1 MRRLARDLPAF
12 ESVWVD
18 ALVQR
23 RRLTPFQ
30 ARWLTSPCPQ
40 RLILGPCALVDRLWS
55 EGDVTSYLAR
65 RRGTAE
71 RCTVTVVEAPDDTL
85 AHALDRFREFL
96 QATRGLP
103 PSQIALPWGANALPG
118 HFVAAGPDVGGPTL
132 HELLVRRG
140 RFSPVAV
147 ADIAAQL
154 SQALAALERAGV
166 VHGDVRL
173 RNARLTNGGVVLLD
187 AGVRAAVSPELTIH
201 SRLAPGQC
209 DGIAPERIGTGQPA
223 SVSSDLYA
231 LGCLLWQLL
240 AGRPPFPVADPLAKL
255 AAHQTQAIVDVRVW
269 APDTPPHLA
278 ETVAALTAHA
288 APARP
293 ASSFEVQR
301 RLNRSSRGTRRRLA
315 RFARALRAPA
325 PATVAP
331 ATEHAGRPRRTL
343 FTAVAVLCTLSLTL
357 LHSGARTEVLSIAAS
372 VSRRVQDGVEQLLQ
386 PSVAHASTANTI
398 AANGVRT
405 TELPAPD
412 ANGTILLDSPGPYAP
427 RDVAAAGSLVIT
439 AAEGVRPV
447 IRVTDQPLH
456 IWAQRALLGNVTLV
470 HAGEAAPG
478 DLLVVESHQL
488 FLDGCR
494 FESQNAGPGTAIH
507 WRSLSDAAP
516 FERRLAARN
525 CVWFGPLD
533 AFRLS
538 SAAGRLQCDNA
549 LKVGRGPLLTLDTLP
564 EQRGPLELELRRTTL
579 RGADGLLQCE
589 LSVPG
594 LARRVVALT
603 AEDCVLDLH
612 SDRPLVELRGAAPAP
627 GWERMLEITGEGN
640 LVRPNAPLVGLSAR
654 DGRPLRTLDASR
666 MSVDGLLAAEFSF
679 KGPESRSVR
688 DSEVQAPLVVGRSLI
703 PPGIDVQAF
712 PPWDAAP

>member
-1 MRRLARDLPAF
+1 VRRLARDLPAF

-30 ARWLTSPCPQ
+30 ARWLTSPTPE
-40 RLILGPCALVDRLWS
+40 RLLVGPCVLVDRLWS

-65 RRGTAE
+65 RRGTVE

-85 AHALDRFREFL
+85 PHALERFREFL

-103 PSQIALPWGANALPG
+103 LPQIGLPWGASAQSG
-118 HFVAAGPDVGGPTL
+118 HFVAAGPYVAGPTL
-132 HELLVRRG
+132 QELLVRRG
-140 RFSPVAV
+140 RFSPITV

-154 SQALAALERAGV
+154 SRALATLERAGV

-173 RNARLTNGGVVLLD
+173 RNARLTNGGVMLLD

-201 SRLAPGQC
+201 ARLSPEQC

-240 AGRPPFPVADPLAKL
+240 AARPPFPTADPLAKL
-255 AAHQTQAIVDVRVW
+255 AAHQTQAIADVRVW
-269 APDTPPHLA
+269 APDTPSHLA
-278 ETVAALTAHA
+278 ETVAALTAPA

-293 ASSFEVQR
+293 ASFFDVQE
-301 RLNRSSRGTRRRLA
+301 RLNRSPRATKRRLM

-325 PATVAP
+325 PATVALG
-331 ATEHAGRPRRTL
+331 AEHTGNSRRTL
-343 FTAVAVLCTLSLTL
+343 IAAGAAFCALSLTL
-357 LHSGARTEVLSIAAS
+357 LHSGARTDVLSIAAS
-372 VSRRVQDGVEQLLQ
+372 VSRRVQDGVAQLLH
-386 PSVAHASTANTI
+386 PSVAHASTSTI
-398 AANGVRT
+398 APYGVRAI
-405 TELPAPD
+405 ELPAPD
-412 ANGTILLDSPGPYAP
+412 ASGTILLESAGPYAP
-427 RDVAAAGSLVIT
+427 RDVAAPGSLVIT

-447 IRVTDQPLH
+447 IRVADQPLRV
-456 IWAQRALLGNVTLV
+456 WAQRVLLGNVTLT
-470 HAGEAAPG
+470 HAAEAAPG

-494 FESQNAGPGTAIH
+494 FESRNAGPDTAIH
-507 WRSLSDAAP
+507 WRSFSDAAP

-525 CVWFGPLD
+525 CAWFGPLD

-538 SAAGRLQCDNA
+538 SAAGRVQCNNA
-549 LKVGRGPLLTLDTLP
+549 LKVGPGPLLTLDTLP
-564 EQRGPLELELRRTTL
+564 EHGSPLEVELRRTTL
-579 RGADGLLQCE
+579 RGSGGLLQCA
-589 LSVPG
+589 LSAPG
-594 LARRVVALT
+594 LERRSVAVT
-603 AEDCVLDLH
+603 AEDCVFDPL
-612 SDRPLVELRGAAPAP
+612 SDWPLVEFRGAAPAP
-627 GWERMLEITGEGN
+627 AWERMLEITGEGN

-654 DGRPLRTLDASR
+654 DGVPLRTLDPSR
-666 MSVDGLLAAEFSF
+666 MSVDGLLSAEFSF

-688 DSEVQAPLVVGRSLI
+688 DSEVDASLVVGRSLI

-712 PPWDAAP
+712 PPLDAAP